1 MQAVVETLVAKP
13 LCAPWRLEHIVQ
25 ADDRE
30 SYAFC
35 TEATGSLA
43 GSESLGVRTGDTA
56 IAALS
61 VSPEHLLETRD
72 RARDG
77 WPSG

>member
-1 MQAVVETLVAKP
+1 MQAVVETTTGEASMSTVAP
-13 LCAPWRLEHIVQ
+13 RVIVQ

-30 SYAFC
+30 SCAFC

-56 IAALS
+56 IAVLS
-61 VSPEHLLETRD
+61 VIPEHLLETRD
-72 RARDG
+72 RAR
-77 WPSG
+77 